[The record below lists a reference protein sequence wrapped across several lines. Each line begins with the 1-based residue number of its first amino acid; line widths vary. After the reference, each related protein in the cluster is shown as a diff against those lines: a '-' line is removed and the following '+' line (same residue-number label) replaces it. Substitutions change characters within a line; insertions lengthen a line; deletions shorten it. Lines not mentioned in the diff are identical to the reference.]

1 MKVIIDLPLH
11 SMVLEAN
18 PVLLN
23 ALTQAMVVSQHYEH
37 GMRYEVE
44 EKEQLSMHF
53 IDDSEFE
60 QALIE
65 KKEMVN
71 NG

>member
-1 MKVIIDLPLH
+1 MKVIIDLPFH

-23 ALTQAMVVSQHYEH
+23 ALTQAMVVSKNYEH
-37 GMRYEVE
+37 GMRYVME
-44 EKEQLSMHF
+44 EKQQLEMHF
-53 IDDSEFE
+53 IDDAQFE
-60 QALIE
+60 QVLIK
-65 KKEMVN
+65 KKEIAK